1 MLCPTSTISSTAYPA
16 GDPIRSSAALGG
28 SPDVEGGIV
37 YFGCGNGR
45 VFALHARD
53 GTRRW
58 SFDTTASDPELAD
71 RNDLNG
77 SVALG
82 RTGLYLG
89 SESGRVWY
97 VPYDWCLH
105 ARDPRCRTDPAA
117 DPSREKASL
126 VYVTPGHE
134 PSLCAAELTD
144 TGRRAL
150 AEHRDMQAVAR

>member
-28 SPDVEGGIV
+28 SPDVEGGIA

-126 VYVTPGHE
+126 VYVTPGGSVQAE
-134 PSLCAAELTD
+134 PPA
-144 TGRRAL
+144 
-150 AEHRDMQAVAR
+150 